1 MKSGPH
7 FELTAHLT
15 QSVSA
20 GIGFGLI
27 PEILVQDELHGGELV
42 ALFEPIENGRCY
54 YLVCATRYQNL
65 RPLNVFS
72 ESPQALSFLIH
83 KRSAP
88 IGAIKKGPSR
98 GPVFS
103 SAASYLVSQD
113 STVAEPCSAFHSFR
127 VLWLPPL
134 VSTTSPVL
142 GCL

>member
-7 FELTAHLT
+7 FELTAHLI
-15 QSVSA
+15 QAVSA
-20 GIGFGLI
+20 GTGFGLI
-27 PEILVQDELHGGELV
+27 PEILVQDELHGGELF
-42 ALFEPIENGRCY
+42 ALFESIGDGRSY
-54 YLVCATRYQNL
+54 YLVCATRYQIL

-72 ESPQALSFLIH
+72 DWLQALSFLIH
-83 KRSAP
+83 QRSAR

-103 SAASYLVSQD
+103 SIASYFFSQD

-127 VLWLPPL
+127 VLWFPPL